1 MVEIEEAVKSS
12 DGSKCS
18 GPDRFNFAFIK
29 EFWDI
34 IKDDVRIL
42 FDQFFGNDCLP
53 KC

>member
-12 DGSKCS
+12 DGSKC
-18 GPDRFNFAFIK
+18 FAFIK